1 MPRPIAATA
10 PALRRVRM
18 LALPLL
24 ACATFALLAALPTA
38 AASGAAPQ
46 VTVPPTEQ
54 VEEVLG
60 QTPLGSLPSG
70 EVTEK
75 LSELPSLG
83 GLEPATLE
91 QALKEV
97 IETLTGKGATLEEL
111 LSGEGAKQLQ
121 EKLTEALGPLA
132 GKLEELLGG
141 NPLAKLE
148 EALKGTPV
156 SELISKLL
164 SGSGEPKA
172 LIEQILSGIN
182 PEALQSLLGSLLS
195 GAPVETST
203 VEQLANQLG
212 TTPQA
217 LAEQVGKT
225 AEELPGTTMA
235 LLAPLANGEKLGV
248 IPNANGLTVGLIKSA
263 TETVGSTGGNGAPGS
278 PGGPGG
284 SGSPGSSTPSTPPA
298 PSAGAANAKAGK
310 LKVLSHSFKGHRAT
324 IVVQVTAA
332 GALTLSGKN
341 LKTVH
346 REAAKAERVTLHP
359 VLTRAG
365 ASSLR
370 RHGRRRSLKVPIKV
384 SFKPVSGAT
393 SSATVPLVFH

>member
-1 MPRPIAATA
+1 MPQPIAATA

-24 ACATFALLAALPTA
+24 AGATFALLAALPTA

-46 VTVPPTEQ
+46 VTVPPTAQ

-60 QTPLGSLPSG
+60 QTPLGSLPSS
-70 EVTEK
+70 ELTEK
-75 LSELPSLG
+75 LSELPSLE

-91 QALKEV
+91 KALKEV

-111 LSGEGAKQLQ
+111 LGGEGATQLQ

-248 IPNANGLTVGLIKSA
+248 IPSANGLTVGLIKSA
-263 TETVGSTGGNGAPGS
+263 TETVGSTGGNGAPGAT
-278 PGGPGG
+278 GGPGRFG
-284 SGSPGSSTPSTPPA
+284 ARRTPTAPPA
-298 PSAGAANAKAGK
+298 PSAGVANARAGK

-324 IVVQVTAA
+324 IVVQVPAA
-332 GALTLSGKN
+332 GALTLSGKS
-341 LKTVH
+341 LRAVH

-384 SFKPVSGAT
+384 SFKPVSGAA